1 MGNLRDRLIQISY
14 LLLVL
19 VWLLI
24 AAGFIGYAFGFFP
37 NYDIQAFLSG
47 RAGTLLLYGIGALAG
62 FTGLYFFRKLIVSY
76 RIHRTF
82 VHESDFG
89 DIHISHYAVKELTSE
104 ILRQDLSLNSFRTK
118 LTQSTDGISIEVN
131 AKVGSKADIGE
142 LGEKVQKVLREKIHE
157 RTGLDVGRVDFYTR
171 GVEGPKKEDL
181 KREPEESGSEDI
193 IFEGDN
199 DEN

>member
-1 MGNLRDRLIQISY
+1 MGNLRERLIQISY
-14 LLLVL
+14 LLLAF
-19 VWLLI
+19 VWFLI
-24 AAGFIGYAFGFFP
+24 AAGFIGYAFGFYP

-62 FTGLYFFRKLIVSY
+62 FVGLYFLRKLIVSY

-104 ILRQDLSLNSFRTK
+104 ILREDLALKSFRTK

-142 LGEKVQKVLREKIHE
+142 LGEKVQEVLREKIHE
-157 RTGLDVGRVDFYTR
+157 RTGLEVGRVDFYTR

-181 KREPEESGSEDI
+181 NREPEESGSEDI
-193 IFEGDN
+193 IFEGDK

>member
-1 MGNLRDRLIQISY
+1 VGNLRDRLIQVFY
-14 LLLVL
+14 LSLAL
-19 VWLLI
+19 VWLII
-24 AAGFIGYAFGFFP
+24 AVGFIGYAFGFFP
-37 NYDIQAFLSG
+37 NYDIQTFLSG
-47 RAGTLLLYGIGALAG
+47 RAGTLLLYGIGALSG
-62 FTGLYFFRKLIVSY
+62 FIGLYFLRKLIVSY

-104 ILRQDLSLNSFRTK
+104 ILREDLALKSFRTK

-142 LGEKVQKVLREKIHE
+142 LGEKVQEVLREKIHE

-171 GVEGPKKEDL
+171 GVEGPKKEDVNR
-181 KREPEESGSEDI
+181 KPEESGSEDI
-193 IFEGDN
+193 TFEGDN